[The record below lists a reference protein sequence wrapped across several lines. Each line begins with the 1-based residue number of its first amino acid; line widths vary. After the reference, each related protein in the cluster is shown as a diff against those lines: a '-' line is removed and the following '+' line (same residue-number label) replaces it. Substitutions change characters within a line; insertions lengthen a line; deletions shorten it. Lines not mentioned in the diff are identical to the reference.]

1 MGQEVK
7 HLTEEPDIGSGEK
20 NAAQKEIDRETANVN
35 VPQQAHAGHPQDGGQ
50 FPQVIEE
57 QKYSEQRPTQE
68 EQRPRHA
75 TEPESLPG
83 KTLQSGTH
91 LARFVTAQLP
101 DGTYEA
107 QVYVRL
113 SREPQIAETYIPAGV
128 FVTDA
133 EAWVAAEERA
143 ERALREHEF

>member
-7 HLTEEPDIGSGEK
+7 HLTDEPDIGSGEK
-20 NAAQKEIDRETANVN
+20 TPAQKEIERETASVN
-35 VPQQAHAGHPQDGGQ
+35 VPHAQNGSQ
-50 FPQVIEE
+50 FPQVVEE
-57 QKYSEQRPTQE
+57 QKYSEQRPTKE
-68 EQRPRHA
+68 EQRPRHIN
-75 TEPESLPG
+75 PENALPG
-83 KTLQSGTH
+83 RVLQSGTH
-91 LARFVTAQLP
+91 IARFVTAQLP

-113 SREPQIAETYIPAGV
+113 TREPEVAETYIPAGV

-143 ERALREHEF
+143 KRSLREHEF